1 MAPSRIL
8 IQRTAMPADKNRVNY
23 LVDAK
28 VHRRSQFSAL
38 LDGVGSVLDI
48 FPTARQRRMRVFN
61 GRVKFPVRVSVNE
74 ALSRDLAAV
83 GCDFWVALKA
93 TDEEIMEEPGRET
106 CSAR

>member
-1 MAPSRIL
+1 MKI
-8 IQRTAMPADKNRVNY
+8 TAMPADKSRVKY

-38 LDGVGSVLDI
+38 LDGFGSLLDI
-48 FPTARQRRMRVFN
+48 FPTAQQRRLRVFK

-83 GCDFWVALKA
+83 GCDFWVAIKA
-93 TDEEIMEEPGRET
+93 ADEEVLEKAGSET
-106 CSAR
+106 CSAW

>member
-8 IQRTAMPADKNRVNY
+8 MQRTAMPREKNRVYY
-23 LVDAK
+23 LDAK

-48 FPTARQRRMRVFN
+48 FPTARQRRMRVFK

-74 ALSRDLAAV
+74 ALARDLPAV

-93 TDEEIMEEPGRET
+93 TDEEIMKETGRET